1 MVISFGR
8 GYDKTVESD
17 ILLLDISNNY
27 EYIWTTTFD
36 QKMPSSPPSP
46 SSSSSSL
53 PSLSPSPSPSSLSS
67 PSNNSG
73 KIAGNKNKQKQKTIY
88 ENENDNDHSQEEKEL
103 STIRDIQSAVINTN
117 NYNYGIST
125 PNNNNRISSQ
135 FLKDEIIQVIKQ
147 EIGQNLKNEILRA
160 VEEERRINK

>member
-73 KIAGNKNKQKQKTIY
+73 KIAGAVVGSLLSGNKNKQKQKTIY

-103 STIRDIQSAVINTN
+103 STIRDIR
-117 NYNYGIST
+117 NY
-125 PNNNNRISSQ
+125 
-135 FLKDEIIQVIKQ
+135 EQ
-147 EIGQNLKNEILRA
+147 EINNI
-160 VEEERRINK
+160 

>member
-103 STIRDIQSAVINTN
+103 STIRDIR
-117 NYNYGIST
+117 NY
-125 PNNNNRISSQ
+125 
-135 FLKDEIIQVIKQ
+135 EQ
-147 EIGQNLKNEILRA
+147 EINNI
-160 VEEERRINK
+160 